1 MGLRKGK
8 SEARRNT
15 HHAWGRRKKKDVR
28 MENIRRARRNIQT
41 WFVRTTRKNGIGFFS
56 RGGRVSKTCPFP
68 DLRRFMENSCPLFRP
83 LSVNNPPMMHLSSK
97 LSMEIPSKLLSNLV
111 QAALSFPSS
120 PSPFF
125 VSIYP
130 HACWYGM
137 QFRCVIDHLFGSGLT
152 CRELNGNERRGSP
165 LLPLGIRVEE
175 LWWLNWMVPG
185 YEFYF
190 SFLDSTFLNRILNM
204 HRAIFEK
211 LKLFWRFSNSRFEGK
226 FKKVFIQKRV

>member
-111 QAALSFPSS
+111 QAALSF
-120 PSPFF
+120 
-125 VSIYP
+125 
-130 HACWYGM
+130 
-137 QFRCVIDHLFGSGLT
+137 L
-152 CRELNGNERRGSP
+152 
-165 LLPLGIRVEE
+165 
-175 LWWLNWMVPG
+175 
-185 YEFYF
+185 
-190 SFLDSTFLNRILNM
+190 SFLLHS
-204 HRAIFEK
+204 
-211 LKLFWRFSNSRFEGK
+211 SYP
-226 FKKVFIQKRV
+226 FIHTHADTGCSFDVSSIICSAAG

>member
-111 QAALSFPSS
+111 QAALSFLSS
-120 PSPFF
+120 
-125 VSIYP
+125 SILRI
-130 HACWYGM
+130 HLSTRWYGM

-165 LLPLGIRVEE
+165 FGNKSGGTMTVMVE
-175 LWWLNWMVPG
+175 
-185 YEFYF
+185 
-190 SFLDSTFLNRILNM
+190 LDGSRLRILLFLPWF
-204 HRAIFEK
+204 HVFESYIEHASCNLWK
-211 LKLFWRFSNSRFEGK
+211 IEIILKILKLEIRR
-226 FKKVFIQKRV
+226 

>member
-15 HHAWGRRKKKDVR
+15 HHARGRRKKKDVR

-120 PSPFF
+120 PSSSILRIHLSTRMLIRDAVSMCHRSF
-125 VSIYP
+125 VRQRVNLSRVK
-130 HACWYGM
+130 WK
-137 QFRCVIDHLFGSGLT
+137 RKK
-152 CRELNGNERRGSP
+152 
-165 LLPLGIRVEE
+165 GIS
-175 LWWLNWMVPG
+175 LW
-185 YEFYF
+185 E
-190 SFLDSTFLNRILNM
+190 
-204 HRAIFEK
+204 
-211 LKLFWRFSNSRFEGK
+211 
-226 FKKVFIQKRV
+226 

>member
-97 LSMEIPSKLLSNLV
+97 LSMEFPSKLLSNLV
-111 QAALSFPSS
+111 QAALSFLSS
-120 PSPFF
+120 
-125 VSIYP
+125 SILRI
-130 HACWYGM
+130 HLSTRWYGM

-165 LLPLGIRVEE
+165 FGNKSGGTMMVMVE
-175 LWWLNWMVPG
+175 
-185 YEFYF
+185 
-190 SFLDSTFLNRILNM
+190 LDGSRLRILLFLPWF
-204 HRAIFEK
+204 HVFESYIEHASCNLWK
-211 LKLFWRFSNSRFEGK
+211 IEIILKILELEIRR
-226 FKKVFIQKRV
+226 